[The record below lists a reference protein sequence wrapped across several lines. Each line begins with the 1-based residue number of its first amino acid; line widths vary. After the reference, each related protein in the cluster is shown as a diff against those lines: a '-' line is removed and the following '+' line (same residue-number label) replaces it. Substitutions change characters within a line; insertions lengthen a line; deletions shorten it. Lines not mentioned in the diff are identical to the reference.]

1 MVNGGWPVN
10 RGFSEISIIF
20 SRNITLFW
28 NKRATGEAFLIHS
41 WSSTSISDCIF
52 IIRFLKWSHLS
63 VSSAWWRVN
72 RGGNNGRTLVRMD
85 KKGSQTLNR
94 GLISHSFLQLFRDF
108 DNWPFKRGWPLNRGS
123 TVEPKEPPSCLI
135 TYLLIALYPTNW
147 NLSDNCTWSALNL
160 S

>member
-1 MVNGGWPVN
+1 MEVGQ
-10 RGFSEISIIF
+10 SIEVF
-20 SRNITLFW
+20 QKLALSLAETSLYFETNVRREKHFW
-28 NKRATGEAFLIHS
+28 FTVGRQLPSQTVFLLSDSWNEAN
-41 WSSTSISDCIF
+41 
-52 IIRFLKWSHLS
+52 LS
-63 VSSAWWRVN
+63 VSSAWWPLN

-108 DNWPFKRGWPLNRGS
+108 DNWPFKRGWPLNRDS
-123 TVEPKEPPSCLI
+123 AVEPKEPPSCLI
-135 TYLLIALYPTNW
+135 TCLLIALYPTNW